1 MTGRIRL
8 PNAAAG
14 FKVRS
19 FAYGSIAAL
28 LLATALLSGCNTAK
42 GIGDDVENAADKVE
56 DAVD

>member
-8 PNAAAG
+8 PNAAAE
-14 FKVRS
+14 FEVRS

-28 LLATALLSGCNTAK
+28 LLAAALLSGCNTAK
-42 GIGDDVENAADKVE
+42 GIGDDVENAANKVE